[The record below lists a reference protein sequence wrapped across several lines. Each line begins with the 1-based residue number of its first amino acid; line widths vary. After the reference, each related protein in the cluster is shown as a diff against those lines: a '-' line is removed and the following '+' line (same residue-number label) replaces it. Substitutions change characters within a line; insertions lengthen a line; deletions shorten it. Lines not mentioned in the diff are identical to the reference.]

1 MVWSGD
7 PTADPITQGNIATR
21 FVSTFGL
28 QQEALALQSGIN
40 TVLKGVNSLLGEDST
55 YSTDSEGNKVSEYS
69 SNQKHVKLKTFHV
82 YRNIF
87 ILNHHFFN

>member
-40 TVLKGVNSLLGEDST
+40 SVLKGVNSLLGEDST

-69 SNQKHVKLKTFHV
+69 LNPKHVKLK
-82 YRNIF
+82 NICF
-87 ILNHHFFN
+87 T

>member
-40 TVLKGVNSLLGEDST
+40 SVLKGVNSLLGEDST
-55 YSTDSEGNKVSEYS
+55 YSTDSEGNTVSEYC
-69 SNQKHVKLKTFHV
+69 SNRKHVKLKKHF
-82 YRNIF
+82 IF
-87 ILNHHFFN
+87 IGIFLF

>member
-28 QQEALALQSGIN
+28 QQEALALQAGIN

-55 YSTDSEGNKVSEYS
+55 YSTDSEGNKVSGYS
-69 SNQKHVKLKTFHV
+69 SNLKHVKLKTFSMFI
-82 YRNIF
+82 RIF
-87 ILNHHFFN
+87 LF

>member
-55 YSTDSEGNKVSEYS
+55 YSTDSEGNTVSEYC
-69 SNQKHVKLKTFHV
+69 SNRKHVKLKKTFYIH
-82 YRNIF
+82 RNIF
-87 ILNHHFFN
+87 ILNHHF